1 MRAPR
6 EKLMQNATSYI
17 RFCWLR
23 ESMPGHLER
32 DGGIVIDQDDLL
44 LALLSLLPSQQRTE
58 TTQRLVSQDA
68 VLAALS
74 GEKPIESLPAWVR
87 KGLTVILGPLTT
99 LAQRHAAARHAG
111 VLVDLAARIRAAV
124 PAGAEVEVHL
134 PYLDRRAWPLRF
146 ETLDNTEFV
155 YHHGRVLPAEVAGC
169 PEQLAEY
176 TAQWLAACS
185 ADATMAAGLAFTHS
199 VRASGELAAILS
211 PVPPG
216 PQSGPVESVV
226 TLELAA
232 SACRA
237 WFYAPLEK
245 SGAYFP
251 VHASASVAVQSA
263 LRRWVPWHCLTHLED
278 LADTATAYPLLA
290 YMVSRPFPGSRR
302 TDFTYDTLTKNWTYL
317 MFQFA
322 RRPLRLLLKR
332 IHAALTE
339 AGHLE
344 LAAAYHP
351 DLAKDIIAGVRK
363 ERRAIQAL
371 VAAEGAI
378 VNQILKF
385 GLELRAAEDPRRVT
399 SLASEFS
406 YGLGT
411 RLRRLFRDRDLT
423 GFAPLVL
430 IEATNALSKTLFG
443 ESALRV
449 TANIRQ
455 VESREPERFSARLA
469 PAA

>member
-1 MRAPR
+1 M
-6 EKLMQNATSYI
+6 ENATSYI

-32 DGGIVIDQDDLL
+32 DGGLLIDQDDLL
-44 LALLSLLPSQQRTE
+44 LAMLGLLPSQQRAPFAGC
-58 TTQRLVSQDA
+58 LVSLDA

-74 GEKPIESLPAWVR
+74 GETQIELLPAWVR
-87 KGLTVILGPLTT
+87 KRLTIILGPLAT
-99 LAQRHAAARHAG
+99 LAQRHEAARHAG
-111 VLVDLAARIRAAV
+111 VLVDLANRIRAAI
-124 PAGAEVEVHL
+124 PAGAGVEVHL

-146 ETLDNTEFV
+146 QTLDNTEFV
-155 YHHGRVLPAEVAGC
+155 YHYGRVLPADVAAS
-169 PEQLAEY
+169 PEHLAEY

-185 ADATMAAGLAFTHS
+185 ADPSMAAGLAFTHS
-199 VRASGELAAILS
+199 VRTAGELASILS
-211 PVPPG
+211 PVPPP
-216 PQSGPVESVV
+216 PQSGTVESVI

-251 VHASASVAVQSA
+251 VHASASVAVQAA
-263 LRRWVPWHCLTHLED
+263 LRRWVPWHCLSNLED

-290 YMVSRPFPGSRR
+290 YMVSRPFPGRRR
-302 TDFTYDTLTKNWTYL
+302 TDFTYDTLSKNWTYL

-322 RRPLRLLLKR
+322 RRPLRLLLSR
-332 IHAALTE
+332 IHRALIE
-339 AGHLE
+339 AGRTE

-385 GLELRAAEDPRRVT
+385 GLELRVAEDPRRVT
-399 SLASEFS
+399 SLASEFAH
-406 YGLGT
+406 GLGT

-423 GFAPLVL
+423 GFGPLVL

-443 ESALRV
+443 EPALRV
-449 TANIRQ
+449 SANVRQ
-455 VESREPERFSARLA
+455 VDPRDSRGFCLPSAFDRYEHR
-469 PAA
+469 PHC